1 MLPYVLKMEG
11 FLDGAASAS
20 GCMRGSS
27 SNAGRRHSKNTW
39 SGGLAIALGQA
50 PSPVADSNAT
60 GFRCFL
66 LSSDPDDLQ
75 RGGVKVFDG
84 LDPISKLIVLHSGR
98 PKMSSLRK
106 IDPSPMVPAR
116 PVSAAGLDYRHVSL
130 SVRHFKLNRIVS
142 SNSRAQGS
150 NNYPR
155 VCVERTSIGALYL
168 QRPSH
173 FRNAAANAVT
183 TAELLPEP
191 ILAVFESA

>member
-1 MLPYVLKMEG
+1 MEG

-155 VCVERTSIGALYL
+155 VCIERTLIGALYL

-173 FRNAAANAVT
+173 FRNAAANAVP